1 VGPNL
6 ATPRRYSEVTEMRLA
21 ILILVLSSPAICAQT
36 TLPSA
41 PHVYVQGVGEVEV
54 EPDTLRISGS
64 ISVTALEAAL
74 GESEVQQRS
83 AALLSLAR
91 EFDISADAIRA
102 STVAVSPSFDYN
114 GGQRRFTGYNV
125 NRDFSIE
132 MEIPD
137 DYYSKVQR
145 IVESGALDYVD
156 VVFSYS
162 DIDGAVRDAQL
173 VAIDDARGRAESLA
187 EQAGARL
194 GSVYSISEFDLRQ
207 DEQYLLTPDRTFF
220 ESELNTSDTI
230 VVTGSR
236 VRGSSAVGGIQ
247 LFRADTVAAAA
258 QVYVVYYLEPL

>member
-1 VGPNL
+1 
-6 ATPRRYSEVTEMRLA
+6 
-21 ILILVLSSPAICAQT
+21 
-36 TLPSA
+36 
-41 PHVYVQGVGEVEV
+41 
-54 EPDTLRISGS
+54 
-64 ISVTALEAAL
+64 
-74 GESEVQQRS
+74 
-83 AALLSLAR
+83 
-91 EFDISADAIRA
+91 
-102 STVAVSPSFDYN
+102 
-114 GGQRRFTGYNV
+114 
-125 NRDFSIE
+125 
-132 MEIPD
+132 
-137 DYYSKVQR
+137 
-145 IVESGALDYVD
+145 LDYVD